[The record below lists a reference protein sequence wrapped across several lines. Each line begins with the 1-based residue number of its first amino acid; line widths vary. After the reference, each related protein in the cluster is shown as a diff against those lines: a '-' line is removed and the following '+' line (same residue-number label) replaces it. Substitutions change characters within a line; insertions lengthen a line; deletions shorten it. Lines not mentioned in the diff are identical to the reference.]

1 MRQRVRDGVVL
12 AYAETG
18 RGDPPILLIH
28 GGMNDHAYF
37 APQLDHLGRCH
48 RTVAVDL
55 RGHGRSGKPRQ
66 DYTIRSFA
74 DDVAWLCKEIG
85 LAKPVIVGHSMGGL
99 VALEAAAGF
108 ADLPTALVILD
119 APVVPPRPFA
129 DTLRPFAA
137 ALRAPS
143 YREAIRAF
151 LSPFVGFADD
161 PGRAQRLL
169 ADMAATPQHV
179 IASTMDDYLAYDSA
193 AAAAACKVPLLYVSS
208 GPWFADVARLREL
221 CPQLVTGQTVGS
233 GHYHQLEV
241 PEQVNAM
248 IDRFVAVTL
257 VRRA

>member
-1 MRQRVRDGVVL
+1 MEPERTAGAGLLADAEDPGALFVQSTFGGKLVDGAARDEARVELDQW
-12 AYAETG
+12 
-18 RGDPPILLIH
+18 RGP
-28 GGMNDHAYF
+28 
-37 APQLDHLGRCH
+37 
-48 RTVAVDL
+48 
-55 RGHGRSGKPRQ
+55 
-66 DYTIRSFA
+66 
-74 DDVAWLCKEIG
+74 
-85 LAKPVIVGHSMGGL
+85 
-99 VALEAAAGF
+99 EA
-108 ADLPTALVILD
+108 ALVILD

-193 AAAAACKVPLLYVSS
+193 AAAACKVPLLYVSS